1 MQVIAVE
8 DDSTKLVQAVPPKV
22 TSTPLK
28 NPVPKIVIW
37 FPPFNTP
44 AAGQI
49 LVMVGLSITTFP
61 EEGVEGGVN
70 PKYPLIEQDV

>member
-1 MQVIAVE
+1 MIAV
-8 DDSTKLVQAVPPKV
+8 DDNSTKLVQAIPSNL
-22 TSTPLK
+22 TTTPLK

-49 LVMVGLSITTFP
+49 LVTVRLSITTLP